1 MTTVTSLRDRKKEA
15 TRQRILKT
23 ALRLFSESGFEKP
36 TVEEIAAAAKV
47 GKGTIY
53 NYFRT
58 KEDILVAFMCEQEAR
73 VQKKVLRLLKR
84 DLGAASLL
92 TLYLREQ
99 FKLKRPYREFSRVF
113 LSQIILRGHEI
124 APYVAA
130 MQPDVESTL
139 RSLFDS
145 LRAHGRI
152 RKDIDIETVVLVF
165 KTMHLGLSAVWA
177 MTEAP
182 TRAIDELCASSVR
195 LLCRGL
201 EK

>member
-15 TRQRILKT
+15 TRHRILKT
-23 ALRLFSESGFEKP
+23 ALRLFAESGFEKP
-36 TVEEIAAAAKV
+36 TVEEIAAAADV

-58 KEDILVAFMCEQEAR
+58 KEDILVAFMCAQEAR
-73 VQKKVLRLLKR
+73 IQAKVPRLLKR
-84 DLGAASLL
+84 DLDAASLL

-99 FKLKRPYREFSRVF
+99 FKFKRPYREFSRVF
-113 LSQIILRGHEI
+113 LSQVILRGHEI

-130 MQPDVESTL
+130 MQTGADNTL

-145 LRAHGRI
+145 LRTRGRI
-152 RKDIDIETVVLVF
+152 RKNIDIENVILVF
-165 KTMHLGLSAVWA
+165 KTMHLGLSAAWA
-177 MTEAP
+177 ITEAP
-182 TRAIDELCASSVR
+182 TRAIDELCASSVQ
-195 LLCRGL
+195 LFCRGL

>member
-1 MTTVTSLRDRKKEA
+1 
-15 TRQRILKT
+15 
-23 ALRLFSESGFEKP
+23 
-36 TVEEIAAAAKV
+36 
-47 GKGTIY
+47 
-53 NYFRT
+53 
-58 KEDILVAFMCEQEAR
+58 
-73 VQKKVLRLLKR
+73 LLKR

>member
-15 TRQRILKT
+15 TRHRILKT

-36 TVEEIAAAAKV
+36 TVQEIAAAADV

-73 VQKKVLRLLKR
+73 VQQRVLRLLKR
-84 DLGAASLL
+84 DLDAASLL

-99 FKLKRPYREFSRVF
+99 FKLKRPYREFTRVF
-113 LSQIILRGHEI
+113 LSQIILRGQEI

-130 MQPDVESTL
+130 MQPNVDSTL

-152 RKDIDIETVVLVF
+152 RKDTDIETVIRVF

-177 MTEAP
+177 ITEAQM
-182 TRAIDELCASSVR
+182 RDIDELCANSVR